1 MLTHVN
7 MGKNGSDEMGRDK
20 EWGDGSEWAIA
31 AAQESRQGR
40 AWGQSIYGWR
50 GAGYAHVIRAI
61 AGARWQARRVGRGC
75 LYIHTH
81 THTHTHTC
89 TPTHTHTHTQTH
101 TRTHTHMHTNTHTH
115 THTQTHTHTHAHTQ
129 TCSSA

>member
-40 AWGQSIYGWR
+40 AGGRAYMDGEEQEARMLLGQL
-50 GAGYAHVIRAI
+50 
-61 AGARWQARRVGRGC
+61 QGRGGRHGGWGEGV
-75 LYIHTH
+75 YIYTH

-101 TRTHTHMHTNTHTH
+101 TRTHT
-115 THTQTHTHTHAHTQ
+115 Q

>member
-20 EWGDGSEWAIA
+20 ERGDGSEWAIA

-40 AWGQSIYGWR
+40 AGGRAYMDGEEQEARMLLGQL
-50 GAGYAHVIRAI
+50 
-61 AGARWQARRVGRGC
+61 QGRGGRHGRRGEGV
-75 LYIHTH
+75 YIY

-89 TPTHTHTHTQTH
+89 TPTHTHT
-101 TRTHTHMHTNTHTH
+101 RK
-115 THTQTHTHTHAHTQ
+115 HTHAHTHRH
-129 TCSSA
+129 APPHD